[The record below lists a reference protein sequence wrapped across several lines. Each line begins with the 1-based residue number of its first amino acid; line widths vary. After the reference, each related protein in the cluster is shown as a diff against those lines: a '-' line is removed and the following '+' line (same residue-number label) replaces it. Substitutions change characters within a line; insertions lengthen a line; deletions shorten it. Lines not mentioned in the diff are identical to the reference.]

1 MAKQKETP
9 QTIILTNTKD
19 SSKTKELDIAHAAA
33 FLKQMAAMKQGSL
46 YSLPSG
52 FIFDGKDIVKA

>member
-9 QTIILTNTKD
+9 STIVLTNKKD
-19 SSKTKELDIAHAAA
+19 GKTKELEISHATA

-46 YSLPSG
+46 YELPSG